1 MKNRNYNVVRMN
13 PTKTSG
19 KKNGGD
25 KMKRLFAFVLA
36 ICMLTTA
43 FAGCG
48 QQAGTPT
55 EPKADQASTNEVE
68 KKDEK
73 PAKDVDLTFF
83 TGKVETVD
91 LLDEI
96 IADFNAQSGGI
107 TVEQEYQNDASN
119 IIKIKFASGEAPDI
133 MTTYEQEYVDQGK
146 YLDLS
151 DMDEIWNRLIPSM
164 KESCTD
170 INSGKQYRICTNMT
184 MAGFLYNKEI
194 FAELGIEPATT
205 WEGFVANLEKI
216 KTEMPDVD
224 PWFIFGSE
232 AWHLGHLIEFIP
244 HGYIKAKYGATA
256 AKTAML
262 NNDKSVLNFG
272 DPNGAMA
279 TFAAGLLELQE
290 KGLINKDVLTATN
303 DNCVDAFVSGK
314 AAMFSNGM
322 WALSSVLAKDP
333 EMADKIG
340 FAPYPAMMEDG
351 TPMVL
356 VAEDSGYS
364 ISADTEHVE
373 EAKAFLT
380 YLFSA
385 DNQKKYAESLGSPS
399 AFMDVDAKWAPDSIV
414 EGVNNAVSSAANI
427 GFTNEKPA
435 GFSGDD
441 AGRMVQ
447 DLLAGKYTAEEFAK
461 AYEAAWDAGF

>member
-1 MKNRNYNVVRMN
+1 
-13 PTKTSG
+13 
-19 KKNGGD
+19 
-25 KMKRLFAFVLA
+25 MKRLFAFVLA

-48 QQAGTPT
+48 QQANTPT
-55 EPKADQASTNEVE
+55 EPKADQTSTNEVE

-170 INSGKQYRICTNMT
+170 ISSGKQYRICTNMT
-184 MAGFLYNKEI
+184 MAGFFYNKEI

-262 NNDKSVLNFG
+262 NNDKSILNFG

-290 KGLINKDVLTATN
+290 KGLINEDVLTATN

-399 AFMDVDAKWAPDSIV
+399 AFTDVDAKWAPDSIV
-414 EGVNNAVSSAANI
+414 EGVNSAVSSAANI

>member
-1 MKNRNYNVVRMN
+1 
-13 PTKTSG
+13 
-19 KKNGGD
+19 
-25 KMKRLFAFVLA
+25 MKRLFAFVLA

-73 PAKDVDLTFF
+73 PAKDVDLAFF

-96 IADFNAQSGGI
+96 IAGFNAQSGGI

-133 MTTYEQEYVDQGK
+133 MTTYEQESVDQGK

-184 MAGFLYNKEI
+184 MEGFFYNKEI
-194 FAELGIEPATT
+194 FAKLGIEPATT

-262 NNDKSVLNFG
+262 NNDKSILNFG
-272 DPNGAMA
+272 DPDGAMA

-290 KGLINKDVLTATN
+290 KGLINEDVLTATN

>member
-1 MKNRNYNVVRMN
+1 MKQ
-13 PTKTSG
+13 
-19 KKNGGD
+19 
-25 KMKRLFAFVLA
+25 KMSLLLVAALMLA
-36 ICMLTTA
+36 M
-43 FAGCG
+43 FAGCN
-48 QQAGTPT
+48 QQPAEETQ
-55 EPKADQASTNEVE
+55 DQASAPAQSLAQSSTVPE
-68 KKDEK
+68 KE
-73 PAKDVDLTFF
+73 KDVDLVFF

-91 LLDEI
+91 LLDKI

-119 IIKIKFASGEAPDI
+119 IIKIKFASGAAPDV

-151 DMDEIWNRLIPSM
+151 AWNEIWDRLIPSM
-164 KESCTD
+164 KENCTD
-170 INSGKQYRICTNMT
+170 VNSGKQYRICTNMT
-184 MAGFLYNKEI
+184 MAGFWYNKEV
-194 FAELGIEPATT
+194 FDELGLKPADT
-205 WEGFVANLEKI
+205 WEKFVANLEAI
-216 KTEMPDVD
+216 KAVKPDVD
-224 PWFIFGSE
+224 PWFIFGNE

-244 HGYIKAKYGATA
+244 HGYIKAKYGATE
-256 AKTAML
+256 AKVAML

-279 TFAAGLLELQE
+279 TFAAGLLEMQSR
-290 KGLINKDVLTATN
+290 GLINSDVLTATS

-322 WALSSVLAKDP
+322 WCLSGILEKDP
-333 EMADKIG
+333 SMADKIG
-340 FAPYPAMMEDG
+340 FMPYPSMMADG

-364 ISADTEHVE
+364 ISADSAYLV
-373 EAKAFLT
+373 EAKEFLT
-380 YLFSA
+380 YLFRA

-399 AFMDVDAKWAPDSIV
+399 AFTDVDADWAPAAVV
-414 EGVNNAVSSAANI
+414 EGVNNAIASAANI

-447 DLLAGKYTAEEFAK
+447 DLLAGKYTAGEFAV
-461 AYEAAWDAGF
+461 AYEKAWDAGFTS

>member
-1 MKNRNYNVVRMN
+1 
-13 PTKTSG
+13 
-19 KKNGGD
+19 
-25 KMKRLFAFVLA
+25 MKRLFAFVLA

-48 QQAGTPT
+48 QQTNTPT

-184 MAGFLYNKEI
+184 MAGFFYNKEI

>member
-1 MKNRNYNVVRMN
+1 
-13 PTKTSG
+13 
-19 KKNGGD
+19 
-25 KMKRLFAFVLA
+25 MKRLFAFVLA

-184 MAGFLYNKEI
+184 MAGFFYNKEI

-232 AWHLGHLIEFIP
+232 AWHSLPG
-244 HGYIKAKYGATA
+244 K
-256 AKTAML
+256 
-262 NNDKSVLNFG
+262 D
-272 DPNGAMA
+272 
-279 TFAAGLLELQE
+279 AAGGQGRHRQDGCLRPHRHGFCRGHHRLPDHFHPAQHYLRGNLPVLLHL
-290 KGLINKDVLTATN
+290 
-303 DNCVDAFVSGK
+303 
-314 AAMFSNGM
+314 
-322 WALSSVLAKDP
+322 
-333 EMADKIG
+333 
-340 FAPYPAMMEDG
+340 
-351 TPMVL
+351 
-356 VAEDSGYS
+356 
-364 ISADTEHVE
+364 H
-373 EAKAFLT
+373 
-380 YLFSA
+380 
-385 DNQKKYAESLGSPS
+385 
-399 AFMDVDAKWAPDSIV
+399 
-414 EGVNNAVSSAANI
+414 
-427 GFTNEKPA
+427 
-435 GFSGDD
+435 
-441 AGRMVQ
+441 
-447 DLLAGKYTAEEFAK
+447 
-461 AYEAAWDAGF
+461 

>member
-1 MKNRNYNVVRMN
+1 
-13 PTKTSG
+13 
-19 KKNGGD
+19 
-25 KMKRLFAFVLA
+25 MKRLFAFVLA

-96 IADFNAQSGGI
+96 IAGFNAQSGGI

-184 MAGFLYNKEI
+184 MAGFFYNKEI

-272 DPNGAMA
+272 DPDGAMA

-290 KGLINKDVLTATN
+290 KGLINEDVLTATN

>member
-1 MKNRNYNVVRMN
+1 
-13 PTKTSG
+13 
-19 KKNGGD
+19 
-25 KMKRLFAFVLA
+25 MKRLFAFVLA

-96 IADFNAQSGGI
+96 IAGFNAQSGGI

-184 MAGFLYNKEI
+184 MAGFFYNKEI

-290 KGLINKDVLTATN
+290 KGLINEDVLTATN

-414 EGVNNAVSSAANI
+414 EGVNNAVSSAVNI

>member
-1 MKNRNYNVVRMN
+1 
-13 PTKTSG
+13 
-19 KKNGGD
+19 
-25 KMKRLFAFVLA
+25 MKRLFAFVLA

-96 IADFNAQSGGI
+96 IAGFNAQSGGI

-170 INSGKQYRICTNMT
+170 ISSGKQYRICTNMT
-184 MAGFLYNKEI
+184 MAGFFYNKEI

-272 DPNGAMA
+272 APDGAMA

-290 KGLINKDVLTATN
+290 KGLINEDVLTATN

-399 AFMDVDAKWAPDSIV
+399 AFTDVDAKWAPDSIV

>member
-1 MKNRNYNVVRMN
+1 
-13 PTKTSG
+13 
-19 KKNGGD
+19 
-25 KMKRLFAFVLA
+25 MKRLFAFVLA

-55 EPKADQASTNEVE
+55 EPKADLASTNEVE

-184 MAGFLYNKEI
+184 MAGFFYNKEI

-262 NNDKSVLNFG
+262 NNDKSILNFG

-290 KGLINKDVLTATN
+290 KGLINEDVLTATN

>member
-1 MKNRNYNVVRMN
+1 
-13 PTKTSG
+13 
-19 KKNGGD
+19 
-25 KMKRLFAFVLA
+25 MKRLFALVLA
-36 ICMLTTA
+36 ICMIATM

-55 EPKADQASTNEVE
+55 EPKANQAGTNEGE
-68 KKDEK
+68 KKEEK
-73 PAKDVDLTFF
+73 PAKDVDLAFF

-96 IADFNAQSGGI
+96 IANFNAQSGGI

-184 MAGFLYNKEI
+184 MAGFFYNKEI

-262 NNDKSVLNFG
+262 NNDKTVLNFG

-290 KGLINKDVLTATN
+290 KGLINEDVLTATN

-385 DNQKKYAESLGSPS
+385 ENQKKYAESLGSPS

-414 EGVNNAVSSAANI
+414 EGVNSAVSSAANI

>member
-1 MKNRNYNVVRMN
+1 
-13 PTKTSG
+13 
-19 KKNGGD
+19 
-25 KMKRLFAFVLA
+25 MKRILA
-36 ICMLTTA
+36 LLLAVCMVAAALIGCSPKTPDEPPDGSTT
-43 FAGCG
+43 
-48 QQAGTPT
+48 PS
-55 EPKADQASTNEVE
+55 DQSSNT
-68 KKDEK
+68 EK
-73 PAKDVDLTFF
+73 PAKDVDLSFF

-96 IADFNAQSGGI
+96 IAAFNAQSGGI

-151 DMDEIWNRLIPSM
+151 DMNEIWDRLIPSM
-164 KESCTD
+164 RESCTD

-184 MAGFLYNKEI
+184 MAGFFYNKEI
-194 FAELGIEPATT
+194 FDQLGLKPATT
-205 WEGFVANLEKI
+205 WEDFVANLEKI
-216 KTEMPDVD
+216 KAEMPDVD

-232 AWHLGHLIEFIP
+232 AWHLGHLIEFMP
-244 HGYIKAKYGATA
+244 HGYIKAKYGATE
-256 AKTAML
+256 AKVAML
-262 NNDKSVLNFG
+262 KNDKSILNFG
-272 DPNGAMA
+272 AADGAMA
-279 TFAAGLLELQE
+279 TFAADLLELQK
-290 KGLINKDVLTATN
+290 KGLINADVLTATN

-322 WALSSVLAKDP
+322 WALSGILEKDP
-333 EMADKIG
+333 AMADKIG
-340 FAPYPAMMEDG
+340 FAPYPAMMADG
-351 TPMVL
+351 TPVVL

-364 ISADTEHVE
+364 ISADSANIE
-373 EAKAFLT
+373 EAKAFLS
-380 YLFSA
+380 YLFNA
-385 DNQKKYAESLGSPS
+385 ENQKKYAESLGSPS
-399 AFMDVDAKWAPDSIV
+399 AFTDVDAKWAPDSVV
-414 EGVNNAVSSAANI
+414 EGVNSAVASAANI

-461 AYEAAWDAGF
+461 AYEAAWDAGFNS

>member
-1 MKNRNYNVVRMN
+1 
-13 PTKTSG
+13 
-19 KKNGGD
+19 
-25 KMKRLFAFVLA
+25 MKRLFAFVLA

-73 PAKDVDLTFF
+73 PAKDVDLAFF

-96 IADFNAQSGGI
+96 ITGFNAQSGGI

-164 KESCTD
+164 KGSCTD

-184 MAGFLYNKEI
+184 MAGFFYNKEI
-194 FAELGIEPATT
+194 FAKLGIEPATT

-262 NNDKSVLNFG
+262 NNDKSILNFG
-272 DPNGAMA
+272 DPDGAMA

-290 KGLINKDVLTATN
+290 KGLINEDVLTATN

>member
-1 MKNRNYNVVRMN
+1 
-13 PTKTSG
+13 
-19 KKNGGD
+19 
-25 KMKRLFAFVLA
+25 MKRLFAFVLA

-96 IADFNAQSGGI
+96 IAGFNAQSGGI

-184 MAGFLYNKEI
+184 MAGFFYNKEI
-194 FAELGIEPATT
+194 FAKLGIEPATT

-262 NNDKSVLNFG
+262 NNDKSILNFG
-272 DPNGAMA
+272 DPDGAMA

-290 KGLINKDVLTATN
+290 KGLINEDVLTATN

-414 EGVNNAVSSAANI
+414 EGVNSAVSSAANI

>member
-1 MKNRNYNVVRMN
+1 
-13 PTKTSG
+13 
-19 KKNGGD
+19 
-25 KMKRLFAFVLA
+25 MKRLFAFVLA

-170 INSGKQYRICTNMT
+170 ISSGKQYRICTNMT
-184 MAGFLYNKEI
+184 MAGFFYNKEI

-262 NNDKSVLNFG
+262 NNDKSILNFG

-290 KGLINKDVLTATN
+290 KGLINEDVLTATN

-399 AFMDVDAKWAPDSIV
+399 AFTDVDAKWAPDSIV

>member
-1 MKNRNYNVVRMN
+1 
-13 PTKTSG
+13 
-19 KKNGGD
+19 
-25 KMKRLFAFVLA
+25 MKRLFAFVLA
-36 ICMLTTA
+36 ICTLTTA

-184 MAGFLYNKEI
+184 MAGFFYNKEI

-290 KGLINKDVLTATN
+290 KGLINEDVLTATN

>member
-1 MKNRNYNVVRMN
+1 
-13 PTKTSG
+13 
-19 KKNGGD
+19 
-25 KMKRLFAFVLA
+25 MKRLFAFVLA

-48 QQAGTPT
+48 QQATTPT
-55 EPKADQASTNEVE
+55 EPKADQAGTTEGE
-68 KKDEK
+68 KKDGK

-184 MAGFLYNKEI
+184 MAGFFYNKEI

-290 KGLINKDVLTATN
+290 KGLINEDVLTATN